1 MDSIRQRDRRAKSK
15 QRLQNELEK
24 VLRRSEFANKS
35 FPEET
40 SKGLSTYDYQETTTS
55 SPLTLED
62 IAPMETSHSLDAGA
76 HVDVIEDPV
85 SMTQFPILEDIA
97 EEDDCVMEEA
107 DKEGIVLQNDESC
120 FSTLYTERNDPPT
133 MRELSVVL
141 LLLKARHHLTDSYID
156 DLCSLFIRLG
166 IKNSPMSFQQLKN
179 FLVPRKN
186 VTDLVEYRVCNECAS
201 LSEGKTQCRN
211 PNCKL
216 FGSFIKYP
224 TEFLYFPTEF
234 QLLSIL
240 SRTKIKFYKNDIR
253 TSLAT
258 ELSDVCDEAVYRKL
272 VRTQR
277 DPFITLTLN
286 IDGISIFQSSNR
298 SIWIFTAAIN
308 EVARQDRFKLNNMLI
323 LAFSSSLCKPS
334 KAQMQSMLKPIV
346 QNLKRIENG
355 ISFNTPDQATVF
367 LILSCNDKPAQAL
380 LQNLG
385 EPHGRFGCGSCT
397 IEGDK
402 ASTGKTM
409 IRVFPTA
416 PTITYSLRTN
426 EWYDQMIETV
436 FNPDVRQRTAE
447 DEILEILCGH
457 K

>member
-1 MDSIRQRDRRAKSK
+1 
-15 QRLQNELEK
+15 
-24 VLRRSEFANKS
+24 
-35 FPEET
+35 
-40 SKGLSTYDYQETTTS
+40 
-55 SPLTLED
+55 
-62 IAPMETSHSLDAGA
+62 
-76 HVDVIEDPV
+76 
-85 SMTQFPILEDIA
+85 
-97 EEDDCVMEEA
+97 
-107 DKEGIVLQNDESC
+107 
-120 FSTLYTERNDPPT
+120 
-133 MRELSVVL
+133 
-141 LLLKARHHLTDSYID
+141 
-156 DLCSLFIRLG
+156 
-166 IKNSPMSFQQLKN
+166 MSFQQLKN

-253 TSLAT
+253 TSPAT
-258 ELSDVCDEAVYRKL
+258 ELSDVCDGAVYRKL

-323 LAFSSSLCKPS
+323 LAISSSLCKPS

-436 FNPDVRQRTAE
+436 CNPDVRQRTAE

-457 K
+457 KGSRKISLQSPSAREEEVINHLAELLNTIINCHEFTVESEISLDYISDDLTEDEIDQYVVSEDSELDPDFNDMDNDDSDGLLQKFSLDYMKK